1 MAREKVDFMEL
12 ANFYNY
18 NGKDMKQYLVT
29 IQRQGN
35 DRNGNPIYIVNIF
48 DGTCLS
54 VNYNY
59 KTGHKMD
66 KYGNLRVQSYN
77 IDDSVQNMINQL

>member
-1 MAREKVDFMEL
+1 MGGKIVMEL
-12 ANFYNY
+12 ASFYNH
-18 NGKDMKQYLVT
+18 NEKDMMQYVVA

-35 DRNGNPIYIVNIF
+35 DKNGNPIYLVNIF

-59 KTGHKMD
+59 KTGRKMD
-66 KYGNLRVQSYN
+66 KYGNLRMQSFN
-77 IDDSVQNMINQL
+77 IDETIQNMIDQL